1 MKKTNNV
8 VEIIK
13 SSDTDAIKNLIVTR
27 NPHISHGLRLI
38 CIEGSGPDDLEKRK
52 LINKNFMRCL
62 IQVKGRLPL
71 ALSWLKN
78 HVDADICDFII
89 SDYDFCHTCLQ
100 NLKKR
105 FVVTKK
111 RVEIALSKAVD
122 ENCGCLMTSWI
133 KVTFTGIMR
142 FLTIALAYL
151 DLSLDSVLLGTIF
164 YFTRDTLDEYE
175 KFSTQIV
182 IILLLSILIPAM
194 ITAVTIASQQPLV
207 LIGPDQWINLKTV
220 NRLSPKQ

>member
-13 SSDTDAIKNLIVTR
+13 SSDTDAIENLIVTR

-62 IQVKGRLPL
+62 IKVKGRLPL

-78 HVDADICDFII
+78 HVDADICDCII
-89 SDYDFCHTCLQ
+89 SDYEFCSTCLQ
-100 NLKKR
+100 ILKKR

-111 RVEIALSKAVD
+111 RVEISLSKAID
-122 ENCGCLMTSWI
+122 ENCGCLIKSWI
-133 KVTFTGIMR
+133 RISFNGLMR

-151 DLSLDSVLLGTIF
+151 DLSFDSVLLGTIL
-164 YFTRDTLDEYE
+164 YFTRGTLDDYE
-175 KFSTQIV
+175 RFSTQIV
-182 IILLLSILIPAM
+182 IILLLSILMPAM
-194 ITAVTIASQQPLV
+194 ITAMTIASQQPLV
-207 LIGPDQWINLKTV
+207 LVGPDQWINIKSV
-220 NRLSPKQ
+220 ID

>member
-13 SSDTDAIKNLIVTR
+13 SSDTDAIENLIVTR

-62 IQVKGRLPL
+62 IKVKGRLPL

-78 HVDADICDFII
+78 HVDADICDCII
-89 SDYDFCHTCLQ
+89 SDYEFCSTCLQ
-100 NLKKR
+100 ILKKR

-111 RVEIALSKAVD
+111 RVEISLSKAID

-133 KVTFTGIMR
+133 RISFNGLMR

-151 DLSLDSVLLGTIF
+151 DLSFDSVLLGTIL
-164 YFTRDTLDEYE
+164 YFTRGTLDDYE
-175 KFSTQIV
+175 RFSTQIV
-182 IILLLSILIPAM
+182 IILLLSILMPAM
-194 ITAVTIASQQPLV
+194 ITAMTIASQQPLV
-207 LIGPDQWINLKTV
+207 LVGPDQWINIKSV
-220 NRLSPKQ
+220 ID

>member
-13 SSDTDAIKNLIVTR
+13 SSDTDAIENLIVTR

-62 IQVKGRLPL
+62 IKVKGRLPL

-78 HVDADICDFII
+78 HVDADICDCII
-89 SDYDFCHTCLQ
+89 SDYAFCSTCLQ
-100 NLKKR
+100 ILKKR

-111 RVEIALSKAVD
+111 RVEISLSKAID
-122 ENCGCLMTSWI
+122 ENCGCLIKSWI
-133 KVTFTGIMR
+133 RISFNGLMR

-151 DLSLDSVLLGTIF
+151 DLSFDSVLLGTIL
-164 YFTRDTLDEYE
+164 YFTRGTLDDYE
-175 KFSTQIV
+175 RFSTQIV
-182 IILLLSILIPAM
+182 IILLLSILMPAM
-194 ITAVTIASQQPLV
+194 ITAMTIASQQPLV
-207 LIGPDQWINLKTV
+207 LVGPDQWINIKSV
-220 NRLSPKQ
+220 ID

>member
-1 MKKTNNV
+1 MERSNNV

-13 SSDTDAIKNLIVTR
+13 NSDTDAIKNLIVTQ

-38 CIEGSGPDDLEKRK
+38 CIEGSRPDDLEKRK
-52 LINKNFMRCL
+52 LINKNFMTCL

-78 HVDADICDFII
+78 HVDADICDCII

-100 NLKKR
+100 ILKKR

-111 RVEIALSKAVD
+111 RVEMSLSKAVD

-133 KVTFTGIMR
+133 KVSFNRLMR
-142 FLTIALAYL
+142 FLTIAMAYL
-151 DLSLDSVLLGTIF
+151 DLSFDSVLLGTIL
-164 YFTRDTLDEYE
+164 YFTRDTLDDYE
-175 KFSTQIV
+175 RFSTQIV

-194 ITAVTIASQQPLV
+194 ITAVTIGSQQPLV

-220 NRLSPKQ
+220 ID